1 MTTEAQRIQDIGS
14 WIEDG
19 DFKFINEGSIVLVQ
33 PMNDDAADWLEQT
46 SRDAYQSGVEWQFFG
61 RSLVIEPRFMDHML
75 CLLDDEGW
83 RVS

>member
-1 MTTEAQRIQDIGS
+1 MTSEAQKIQDIGS

-19 DFKFINEGSIVLVQ
+19 DFKFVDQGSIWLVQ
-33 PMNDDAADWLEQT
+33 PQNTDADEWLAQT
-46 SRDAYQSGVEWQFFG
+46 CRDAYEAGVDWQFFG
-61 RSLVIEPRFMDHML
+61 RSLVIEPRYIENML

>member
-33 PMNDDAADWLEQT
+33 PMNDDAADWLEEE
-46 SRDAYQSGVEWQFFG
+46 SRTAFQAGSDWQFWG
-61 RSLVIEPRFMDHML
+61 RSLVIEPRFMDNIL

>member
-1 MTTEAQRIQDIGS
+1 MTSEAQKIQDIGS

-19 DFKFINEGSIVLVQ
+19 DFKFVDQGSIWLVQ
-33 PMNDDAADWLEQT
+33 PQNDDADEWLAQT
-46 SRDAYQSGVEWQFFG
+46 AREAYKANVDWQFFG
-61 RSLVIEPRFMDHML
+61 RSLVIEPRYIENML

>member
-1 MTTEAQRIQDIGS
+1 MTTEAQKIQDIGS

-33 PMNDDAADWLEQT
+33 PMNDDAADWLEEE
-46 SRDAYQSGVEWQFFG
+46 SRAAFNAGIDWQFFG
-61 RSLVIEPRFMDHML
+61 RSLVIEPRYMDHML
-75 CLLDDEGW
+75 IYLDNEGW

>member
-33 PMNDDAADWLEQT
+33 PMNDDAADWLIEE
-46 SRDAYQSGVEWQFFG
+46 SRTAYQAGVDWQFWG
-61 RSLVIEPRFMDHML
+61 RSLVIEPRFIDNML